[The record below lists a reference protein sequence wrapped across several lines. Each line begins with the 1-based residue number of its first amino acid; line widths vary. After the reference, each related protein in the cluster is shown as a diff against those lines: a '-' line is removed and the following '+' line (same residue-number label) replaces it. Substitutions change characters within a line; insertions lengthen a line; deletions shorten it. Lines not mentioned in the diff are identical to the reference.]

1 MCCAVQRYL
10 PQPDAVFLGAHKTS
24 HSHNNLV
31 HMVGPCSC
39 STLGLHLV
47 CRSAQPKKCALA
59 FGSQPSIAGTQHT
72 CVQAWRPGWHLM
84 QPAPRCNAWR
94 KKHLQPSTHLMSPDI
109 TGAPLKAITPL
120 ADMTLPHECMQ
131 ALSGVHTHRRQWK
144 RRPKKPRQKSVLRLV
159 HPQCLPSAS
168 HTQISHSSGSSTLS
182 LSSQQNQLP
191 RVSNQSPPSSSS
203 RATKP
208 LLHDPSRPHDQK
220 PGNAVCSI
228 PGKKPP
234 SLPLFSPILLPTQG
248 DASGAAVIEL
258 TPQPCDCWHV
268 PIPTHSRR
276 KLNDPLAQQQL
287 PAWQP
292 YPMRPSMTTAQT
304 HIHTRTHKQCASPP
318 INQCG
323 MIGIEY

>member
-1 MCCAVQRYL
+1 MNACRHCQVCTHTGGNGR
-10 PQPDAVFLGAHKTS
+10 GAQKS
-24 HSHNNLV
+24 LV
-31 HMVGPCSC
+31 KSLSFV
-39 STLGLHLV
+39 
-47 CRSAQPKKCALA
+47 
-59 FGSQPSIAGTQHT
+59 
-72 CVQAWRPGWHLM
+72 W
-84 QPAPRCNAWR
+84 
-94 KKHLQPSTHLMSPDI
+94 STHSVFP
-109 TGAPLKAITPL
+109 
-120 ADMTLPHECMQ
+120 Q
-131 ALSGVHTHRRQWK
+131 RRTHRY
-144 RRPKKPRQKSVLRLV
+144 
-159 HPQCLPSAS
+159 
-168 HTQISHSSGSSTLS
+168 HTSSGSSTLS

-191 RVSNQSPPSSSS
+191 RVSNQSLPSSSS

-287 PAWQP
+287 PA
-292 YPMRPSMTTAQT
+292 
-304 HIHTRTHKQCASPP
+304 
-318 INQCG
+318 
-323 MIGIEY
+323 